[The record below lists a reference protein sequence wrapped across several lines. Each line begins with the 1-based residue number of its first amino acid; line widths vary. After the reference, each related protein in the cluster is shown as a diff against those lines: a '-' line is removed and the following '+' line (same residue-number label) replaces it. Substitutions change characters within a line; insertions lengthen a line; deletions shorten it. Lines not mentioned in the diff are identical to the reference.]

1 MGTSK
6 KRINRFTGIGNYER
20 IQRTARMNSIPALN
34 SRLMT
39 KAEVRER
46 DAMVDEMGRR
56 ATNSLIVAR
65 QRFVNNL
72 ANERAR
78 RKR

>member
-1 MGTSK
+1 
-6 KRINRFTGIGNYER
+6 
-20 IQRTARMNSIPALN
+20 
-34 SRLMT
+34 MT